1 MTSFLTFSFSFGGY
15 HQRKNQSVQLRIM
28 GKKRTWNSKRKREE
42 KIAKQ
47 KEKEVRIPYKAVP
60 SKCPKMEAY
69 YAYQGLH
76 SYRLDDGKF
85 VPCISAEEMEEERK
99 KWASSM
105 RSMLPAAF
113 RIGQNI
119 EKEHKDQ
126 LIAEVQKFIGT
137 EIEIEVDEEGN
148 SVSKP
153 RGSDRNGSSHDT
165 DVEMK
170 NEDKPQNTM
179 LKKVAPGL
187 RIPFI
192 PDAYQL
198 PFDRKTIRRN
208 PALQDFFDWLRINTD
223 AGFVSRQETVS
234 MIPPVVLAPEPHHA
248 ILDMCAAPGSK
259 TSQLLEMVS
268 DIPKG
273 QKEPVGFV
281 VANDSDAKRAYMLVH
296 QLRRINSPSVFVTAK
311 DAQFWPLLTRGDG
324 VTDEDRAREGI
335 FDRVLCDVPCGGD
348 GTSRKNP
355 GIWKHWSMSASISL
369 HPLQA
374 SILLNGARLT
384 KVGGY
389 VCYSTCSMNPIE
401 NEAVVAEILRIAEG
415 SLELVDKRPDM
426 EGMIARPGM
435 TTWKVMTEALSTKER
450 RNKAKKNSKRM
461 QEKRK
466 EWKQNQEVDQ
476 GKLNDDEESAEETQN
491 EVDKEWE
498 TERQSTQDW
507 NPSPVA
513 WDEETL
519 MERCKERGLME
530 YKSFEEVPQDRKS
543 HVRKS
548 CFPPSPEEIE
558 KFNLQKCLRCLPHDL
573 NTGGFFVALF
583 KKVAPLSARAKKKA
597 SEIAEQIDKKK
608 FQPEGI
614 DESDQGKDDE
624 DSVENKP
631 KKMKVDESN
640 GGKEE
645 TLAQKSKNKFG
656 FNKSESFVAVEEDV
670 IPPIVDYYGMSE
682 TFGKNQLMTRAH
694 GGSKLLYFIT
704 DSVKRNLIDRGV
716 QDRLQVISSG
726 LRAFQAQDRDGC
738 REYRPC
744 QESIHFIG
752 PHMTKRKLIIDYED
766 FVNCIKEGF
775 TQISTF
781 SGNVAKQM
789 RELTP
794 GSFVVALKG
803 YENDI
808 QKKFYLVMHR
818 ARGDHVQCLIARPE
832 LEGIEAKV
840 KSIVKFNETKGFI
853 GNIKQSC
860 SIQ

>member
-1 MTSFLTFSFSFGGY
+1 
-15 HQRKNQSVQLRIM
+15 
-28 GKKRTWNSKRKREE
+28 
-42 KIAKQ
+42 
-47 KEKEVRIPYKAVP
+47 
-60 SKCPKMEAY
+60 
-69 YAYQGLH
+69 
-76 SYRLDDGKF
+76 
-85 VPCISAEEMEEERK
+85 
-99 KWASSM
+99 
-105 RSMLPAAF
+105 
-113 RIGQNI
+113 
-119 EKEHKDQ
+119 
-126 LIAEVQKFIGT
+126 
-137 EIEIEVDEEGN
+137 
-148 SVSKP
+148 
-153 RGSDRNGSSHDT
+153 
-165 DVEMK
+165 
-170 NEDKPQNTM
+170 
-179 LKKVAPGL
+179 
-187 RIPFI
+187 
-192 PDAYQL
+192 
-198 PFDRKTIRRN
+198 
-208 PALQDFFDWLRINTD
+208 
-223 AGFVSRQETVS
+223 
-234 MIPPVVLAPEPHHA
+234 MIPPVVLAPKPHHA

-259 TSQLLEMVS
+259 TSQLLEIVS

-273 QKEPVGFV
+273 QIEPTGFV

-296 QLRRINSPSVFVTAK
+296 QLRRINSPAVFVTAK

-324 VTDEDRAREGI
+324 VSDEERAREGI

-415 SLELVDKRPDM
+415 SLELVDKRPDL

-435 TTWKVMTEALSTKER
+435 TSWKVMTEALSTKER

-461 QEKRK
+461 QEKRR
-466 EWKQNQEVDQ
+466 EWQQKQEAQ
-476 GKLNDDEESAEETQN
+476 GKVDEGVDSSEETQN

-498 TERQSTQDW
+498 SERQSTKEW
-507 NPSPVA
+507 NPSPAA
-513 WDEETL
+513 WDEDTL
-519 MERCKERGLME
+519 LERCKERGLME
-530 YKSFEEVPQDRKS
+530 YKSFDEVPQDRKS

-558 KFNLQKCLRCLPHDL
+558 KFNLHKCLRCLPHDL

-597 SEIAEQIDKKK
+597 SEIAAQIDKKK
-608 FQPEGI
+608 YQPESI
-614 DESDQGKDDE
+614 DESDNGKKNDD
-624 DSVENKP
+624 DPIENKP
-631 KKMKVDESN
+631 KKMRVDESN
-640 GGKEE
+640 EKKE
-645 TLAQKSKNKFG
+645 TLAQKSKSKFG
-656 FNKSESFVAVEEDV
+656 FNKSESFVAVEEDI

-682 TFGKNQLMTRAH
+682 NFGKNQLMTRAH

-752 PHMTKRKLIIDYED
+752 PHMTKRKIITDFDD
-766 FVNCIKEGF
+766 FVNCIKDGF
-775 TQISTF
+775 NQISTF
-781 SGNVAKQM
+781 SDSVAKQM

-840 KSIVKFNETKGFI
+840 RSIVKSNESKGFI